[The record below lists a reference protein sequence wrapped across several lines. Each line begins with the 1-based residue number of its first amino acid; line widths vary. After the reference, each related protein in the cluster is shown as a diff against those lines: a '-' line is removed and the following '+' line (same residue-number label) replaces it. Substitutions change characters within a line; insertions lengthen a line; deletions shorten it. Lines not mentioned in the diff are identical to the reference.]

1 MTKVA
6 KPSKRHYQIE
16 GYGDVN
22 RVTSV
27 LSVIGKPA
35 LINWA
40 ASEER
45 KLALH
50 CAGIAYEQHNGNG
63 LNPTA
68 FASKV
73 GELMGAE
80 KAHKKVSD
88 KALNIGSQTHHM
100 VEWLTRE
107 MVGIEPGEKPE
118 ISPPAQ
124 RAVDMWVEWTKKVD
138 FKPLAIENTVYDCSH
153 KDRRLWYA
161 GTMDALALVNGV
173 LTVVDYKTGA
183 GIYWEAQLQNAAYRH
198 AIDVSETRTVD
209 GVYYEKTQA
218 GLIILLP
225 KRPDIKFQ
233 VKELPED
240 YTRDLGVFRAAQM
253 LYAGHLE
260 HEEARRQRKKAA

>member
-27 LSVIGKPA
+27 LSVISKPA
-35 LINWA
+35 LMGWA

-50 CAGIAYEQHNGNG
+50 CAGIAFEQFKDNG

-73 GELMGAE
+73 GELMGKE
-80 KAHKKVSD
+80 RAHKKVSD
-88 KALNIGSQTHHM
+88 KALEIGSQTHHM

-107 MVGIEPGEKPE
+107 MVGIDPGEKPE

-124 RAVDMWVEWTKKVD
+124 RAVDMWIEWTQKVD

-161 GTMDALALVNGV
+161 GTMDALALVDGK

-198 AIDVSETRTVD
+198 AIDIDPEQDT
-209 GVYYEKTQA
+209 TQA

-240 YTRDLGVFRAAQM
+240 YTCDLGVFRAAQM
-253 LYAGHLE
+253 LYAGHQE
-260 HEEARRQRKKAA
+260 HEEARRKSKRVA

>member
-1 MTKVA
+1 MN
-6 KPSKRHYQIE
+6 KPTVSKPTSTHYQIE

-27 LSVIGKPA
+27 LSVINKPP
-35 LINWA
+35 LIYWA

-50 CAGIAYEQHNGNG
+50 CAGIAFEQFKDNG
-63 LNPTA
+63 LNPTTFSA
-68 FASKV
+68 KV
-73 GELMGAE
+73 GELMGKE
-80 KAHKKVSD
+80 RAHKKVSD
-88 KALNIGSQTHHM
+88 KALEIGSQTHHM

-107 MVGIEPGEKPE
+107 MVGVDPGERPE
-118 ISPPAQ
+118 ISSPAQ
-124 RAVDMWVEWTKKVD
+124 RAVDMWIEWTKRVD

-161 GTMDALALVNGV
+161 GTMDALALVDGK

-183 GIYWEAQLQNAAYRH
+183 GIYWESQLQNAAYRH
-198 AIDVSETRTVD
+198 AVDVDDNEH
-209 GVYYEKTQA
+209 GKTQA

-233 VKELPED
+233 IRELPEN

-260 HEEARRQRKKAA
+260 HEETRRKHKKVT